1 MFPGHIYTIH
11 IRLICVPGGI
21 YVVYICVP
29 DTHTIYICYMCPGG
43 WQQANHQEAERERI
57 GRFLFTVRC
66 ACFCLFASPPRVLL
80 RNRGWWPP
88 RRPAR
93 RPGGQQDGQLQ
104 FTTISAEANVIAD
117 GHTAS
122 NAPDLFRPPKLSGAG
137 PGQYW
142 GGGPPGKTLGCCQLL
157 ACTRMLQLSV
167 VRFATL
173 HSTPPSLLLSLPLCP
188 PKIKSQPKL

>member
-1 MFPGHIYTIH
+1 MLCVCVCVCVCECPGHTYT
-11 IRLICVPGGI
+11 LCICISRRVAASNS
-21 YVVYICVP
+21 
-29 DTHTIYICYMCPGG
+29 
-43 WQQANHQEAERERI
+43 QA
-57 GRFLFTVRC
+57 VRC
-66 ACFCLFASPPRVLL
+66 ACFCLFSSAPRLLL
-80 RNRGWWPP
+80 RNRG
-88 RRPAR
+88 PAR
-93 RPGGQQDGQLQ
+93 PSSQQGGQLQ
-104 FTTISAEANVIAD
+104 FTTCSAGTNVGAD